1 MQGNFTLQTN
11 SVSSIPAQ
19 RRNGRDVWRKG
30 ECTIRQLESTNFF
43 RVLMRVE
50 DTDIAEHP
58 AELFL
63 CRIEPDFELFDPLRL
78 KTGVKENA
86 TLLPLCFR
94 RLESLSR

>member
-1 MQGNFTLQTN
+1 
-11 SVSSIPAQ
+11 
-19 RRNGRDVWRKG
+19 
-30 ECTIRQLESTNFF
+30 
-43 RVLMRVE
+43 MRVE